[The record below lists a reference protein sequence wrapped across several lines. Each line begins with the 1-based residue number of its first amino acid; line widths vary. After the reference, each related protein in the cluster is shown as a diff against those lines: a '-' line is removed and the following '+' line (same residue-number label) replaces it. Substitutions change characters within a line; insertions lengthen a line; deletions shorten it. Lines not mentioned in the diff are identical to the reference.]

1 MARATEK
8 KLLQINERVEQTV
21 EERKKFIKKDLEEL
35 KKRQGNVNEKLWSLD
50 TRMDTMSR
58 ELLYHTV
65 QIGCAPGKFY

>member
-21 EERKKFIKKDLEEL
+21 KERKKFIKKDLEEL
-35 KKRQGNVNEKLWSLD
+35 KKRHGNVNEKLWSLE
-50 TRMDTMSR
+50 TRRDTMSR

-65 QIGCAPGKFY
+65 QIRCAPGKLY